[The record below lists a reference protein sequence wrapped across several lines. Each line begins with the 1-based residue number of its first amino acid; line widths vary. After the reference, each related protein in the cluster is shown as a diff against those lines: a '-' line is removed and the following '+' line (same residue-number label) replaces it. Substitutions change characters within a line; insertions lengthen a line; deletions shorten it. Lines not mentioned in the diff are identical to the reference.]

1 MHVFQAWSLVSSLTV
16 HEYFSKV
23 SLFKLKKKTEIHFV
37 VTMIKYVDG
46 STVNASD

>member
-23 SLFKLKKKTEIHFV
+23 SPFKLKKKTEIHFV